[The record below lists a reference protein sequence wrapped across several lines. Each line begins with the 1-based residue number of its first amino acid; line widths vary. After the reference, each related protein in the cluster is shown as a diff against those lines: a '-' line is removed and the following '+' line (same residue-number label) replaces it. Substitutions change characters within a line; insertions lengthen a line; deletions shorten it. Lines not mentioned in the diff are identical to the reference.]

1 MSRKGCSSDNQCI
14 RRLSSELLK
23 TEMLRKRKW
32 DSVTLKEL
40 EERINRYI
48 VWYNTTRRKRSLLKG
63 VSPMEF
69 RQSLGL
75 ALAA

>member
-1 MSRKGCSSDNQCI
+1 MSRKGYTLDNQCI

-23 TEMLRKRKW
+23 TEMFRKRKW

-48 VWYNTTRRKRSLLKG
+48 VWYNTKRRKRSLQG

-69 RQSLGL
+69 RQSLGI

>member
-1 MSRKGCSSDNQCI
+1 M
-14 RRLSSELLK
+14 
-23 TEMLRKRKW
+23 
-32 DSVTLKEL
+32 
-40 EERINRYI
+40 NRYI
-48 VWYNTTRRKRSLLKG
+48 VWYNTKRRKCSLQG

>member
-1 MSRKGCSSDNQCI
+1 ETEVFRKH
-14 RRLSSELLK
+14 
-23 TEMLRKRKW
+23 KW
-32 DSVTLKEL
+32 GGVTLKEL

-48 VWYNTTRRKRSLLKG
+48 VWYNTTMRKRSLKG

>member
-1 MSRKGCSSDNQCI
+1 MSRKGYTLDNQCI

-23 TEMLRKRKW
+23 TEVFRKRKW

-48 VWYNTTRRKRSLLKG
+48 VWYNTKRRKRSLKG

-75 ALAA
+75 ALTA

>member
-1 MSRKGCSSDNQCI
+1 MF
-14 RRLSSELLK
+14 
-23 TEMLRKRKW
+23 RKRKW

-48 VWYNTTRRKRSLLKG
+48 VWYNTKRRKRSLQG

-69 RQSLGL
+69 RQSLGI

>member
-1 MSRKGCSSDNQCI
+1 MSRKGCTPHNQRI
-14 RRLSSELLK
+14 RRLSSKLLK
-23 TEMLRKRKW
+23 TEMFRKRKW
-32 DSVTLKEL
+32 GSVTLKEL

-48 VWYNTTRRKRSLLKG
+48 VWYNTTRRKCSLKG

-69 RQSLGL
+69 RQNLGL